1 MSSFYDYWQ
10 LGDRVG
16 NADSGD
22 ILKWFNQQLKRA
34 GMPTWGRH
42 SRVWSYV
49 QWKLD
54 IPNSK
59 MKIWIFK

>member
-10 LGDRVG
+10 LGDG
-16 NADSGD
+16 TGIADSDD
-22 ILKWFNQQLKRA
+22 ILKWFNQQLMRA
-34 GMPTWGRH
+34 GLPAWRRH
-42 SRVWSYV
+42 CRQWSYV

-59 MKIWIFK
+59 VKIWVLR